1 MMKKQY
7 QFGYVNVE
15 VHMPEGMPIPE
26 NMQKFMC
33 ENAEADRTYE
43 IEYAKSLAE
52 IEQELRQSCPQ
63 AREIRRE
70 NLRVLTAPEKEC
82 RILNF
87 RGADRPYGIVLE
99 ETGKPIRVWVDE
111 EIRPMLVYDTIFVSL
126 LALEK
131 LMIQH
136 DSLIL
141 HSAYMLRGGRAILFS
156 APSETGKSTQADLW
170 ERYRGT
176 RTVNGDRSL
185 LIREKDGWYAYGWP
199 VCGSSKICHNESY
212 PIQAIVVLHQ
222 SKTNEIVKIQ
232 GFEAVQKLMAQIT
245 INMWNTEYQIKAMD
259 LIEEMIGDIPVY
271 ELGCDISEE
280 AVRCLE
286 KELEKID

>member
-1 MMKKQY
+1 MKKKY
-7 QFGYVNVE
+7 QFGHVNIE

-26 NMQKFMC
+26 NMQKFLC
-33 ENAEADRTYE
+33 ESDEVDRIYE
-43 IEYAKSLAE
+43 IVYTRALNE
-52 IEQELRQSCPQ
+52 IEQAFRKACPQ

-70 NLRVLTAPEKEC
+70 NLRVLTVPEIEC

-87 RGADRPYGIVLE
+87 HGADRPYGIVLE
-99 ETGKPIRVWVDE
+99 EAGKPIRVWVDE
-111 EIRPMLVYDTIFVSL
+111 EIRPMLIYDTIFVSL

-131 LMIQH
+131 LMIQQ

-141 HSAYMLRGGRAILFS
+141 HSAYMLRDGKAILFS

-185 LIREKDGWYAYGWP
+185 LICEKDGWYAYGWP
-199 VCGSSKICHNESY
+199 VCGSSEICYNESC
-212 PIQAIVVLHQ
+212 PIEAIVMLHQ
-222 SKTNEIVKIQ
+222 SKTNEIVRIK

-245 INMWNTEYQIKAMD
+245 INMWNAEFQMKAMD
-259 LIEEMIGDIPVY
+259 LIEEMIGEVPVF

-286 KELEKID
+286 KELEKLN